1 MAIGAA
7 VALLNRIATKK
18 QFERDTNKILTENN
32 YYELK

>member
-18 QFERDTNKILTENN
+18 QFERDNNKILTDNS
-32 YYELK
+32 YHELK